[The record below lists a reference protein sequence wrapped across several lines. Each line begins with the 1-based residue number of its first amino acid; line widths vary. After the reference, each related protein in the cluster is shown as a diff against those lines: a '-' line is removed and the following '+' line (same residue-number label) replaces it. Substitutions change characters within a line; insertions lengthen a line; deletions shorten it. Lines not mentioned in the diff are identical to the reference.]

1 MADFQEVEFDEDE
14 IYAYLYDEQGLE
26 IGFSVI
32 NNNGE
37 EVEYYYTDD
46 EIRRTNDKSRQQDIE
61 NVERVKKD
69 LNKMYHE
76 NKDVIDGVKDAIA
89 DINEMFKGITK

>member
-1 MADFQEVEFDEDE
+1 MELSEEVEFDEDE
-14 IYAYLYDEQGLE
+14 IYAYLYDENGLE

-32 NNNGE
+32 DEGGDE
-37 EVEYYYTDD
+37 CEYFYTKD
-46 EIRRTNDKSRQQDIE
+46 EIRRTNDATRKQDME

-76 NKDVIDGVKDAIA
+76 NKDVIDGVKDAIS

>member
-1 MADFQEVEFDEDE
+1 MTDFQEVEFDEGD
-14 IYAYLYDEQGLE
+14 IYAYLYDETNQE

-32 NNNGE
+32 DDDGE

-76 NKDVIDGVKDAIA
+76 NKDVIDGVKDAIT
-89 DINEMFKGITK
+89 DINEMFRGITK

>member
-1 MADFQEVEFDEDE
+1 MGKSWEVEFDEDD
-14 IYAYLYDEQGLE
+14 IYAYLYDEKDQE

-32 NNNGE
+32 NDDGE

-69 LNKMYHE
+69 LNKIYHE
-76 NKDVIDGVKDAIA
+76 NKDVIDGVKDAIT

>member
-1 MADFQEVEFDEDE
+1 MGDFQKVEFNEDE
-14 IYAYLYDEQGLE
+14 IYAYLYDEQGRE

-32 NNNGE
+32 NDDDE

-46 EIRRTNDKSRQQDIE
+46 EIRRTNDKSRQKDIE

-76 NKDVIDGVKDAIA
+76 NKDVIDGVKDAIT